1 MHLCGCGCGNEVG
14 LRLSPTDWRLTDEGQ
29 SISVRPSI
37 GSWSRPCR
45 SHYFIDGGRVV
56 WAGDWT
62 DAEIAHGRA
71 LDRSRRA
78 TRDRQPYPP
87 AVAGPAGEHG
97 PLSAGSARAAAPAG
111 PVAAPWPWL
120 CRGRTIGRAACR
132 ERGCKYG

>member
-1 MHLCGCGCGNEVG
+1 MPPRLEEGVLYVSLEHTVIMHLCACGCGNEVA
-14 LRLSPTDWRLTDEGQ
+14 LPLSPTDWRLTYDGQ

-37 GSWSRPCR
+37 GSWSLPCR

-78 TRDRQPYPP
+78 TRDRRPIPRQF
-87 AVAGPAGEHG
+87 AGLAGET
-97 PLSAGSARAAAPAG
+97 
-111 PVAAPWPWL
+111 
-120 CRGRTIGRAACR
+120 RTGGWTGKGGV
-132 ERGCKYG
+132 EWEMPG

>member
-1 MHLCGCGCGNEVG
+1 MRISDWSSDVCSSDLTVIMHLCACGCGNEVA
-14 LRLSPTDWRLTDEGQ
+14 LPLSPTDWRLTYDGQ

-37 GSWSRPCR
+37 GSWSLPCR

-78 TRDRQPYPP
+78 
-87 AVAGPAGEHG
+87 
-97 PLSAGSARAAAPAG
+97 
-111 PVAAPWPWL
+111 
-120 CRGRTIGRAACR
+120 IGRAHV
-132 ERGCKYG
+132 